1 MPYESWTSVLGFYFL
16 FPLQFLGAIAL
27 FCISFPPWRAY
38 VRHGIQCGLRYC
50 RRCGFGCGYSR
61 LPRVRGYVLSVKSG
75 HYVSHFPRKTE
86 HEMRGMAI
94 LWEQEKQQYK
104 MTKDRVDL
112 INIKCHDMKKYIE
125 KLRGGKVSDEE
136 LNELQS
142 LVSLY
147 DRAVHTGNEVFD
159 VLLADKGLSCE
170 REGIRLSCMVDGGRF
185 DFMSAS
191 DLYSLFGNIL
201 DNAVAA
207 TSRVVDTEKRVIS
220 ITSSV
225 SAGMLFLHEEN
236 YYEGDI
242 LMEDGVPKTGTGDEE
257 HHGFG
262 TRSIVYIARKY
273 DGEARFAVDGQI
285 FSLDIVI
292 PLPKES

>member
-1 MPYESWTSVLGFYFL
+1 MCVTVFSAVYDTAADAGSDA
-16 FPLQFLGAIAL
+16 AIVA
-27 FCISFPPWRAY
+27 
-38 VRHGIQCGLRYC
+38 C
-50 RRCGFGCGYSR
+50 RRFEAMCC
-61 LPRVRGYVLSVKSG
+61 LLSLG
-75 HYVSHFPRKTE
+75 IMFLIFRERQTE